1 MATVYFKTESG
12 QGEIR
17 NRLLNL
23 PRSART
29 LLVLIDGTRSAEQL
43 LEMVKASTA
52 EDLQTLLR
60 MKLIVE
66 GEAGT
71 STTVPGV
78 LRDRNTAPA
87 PLTTQPAPLRT
98 TPAPLAANSQPGA
111 LAPATTLDFK
121 ELYVVL
127 NELVRE
133 QLGIMKAFRYTL
145 EIEKA
150 TEVQQLIVLAE
161 RFAKDVQAAKGD
173 TAAKMVRRA
182 LGLAVS

>member
-29 LLVLIDGTRSAEQL
+29 LLVLIDGARTADQL
-43 LEMVKASTA
+43 LEMVKAATA

-78 LRDRNTAPA
+78 LRDRNTVPA
-87 PLTTQPAPLRT
+87 PLATQPAPF
-98 TPAPLAANSQPGA
+98 ADSSQPGA
-111 LAPATTLDFK
+111 LVPATTLDFK

-150 TEVQQLIVLAE
+150 TEVRQLMELAE
-161 RFAKDVQAAKGD
+161 RFAKDVQTAKGD

-182 LGLAVS
+182 LGLAPG

>member
-1 MATVYFKTESG
+1 MARVYFKTESG

-29 LLVLIDGTRSAEQL
+29 LLVLIDGTRTAAEL
-43 LEMVKASTA
+43 LTMVKASSA
-52 EDLQTLLR
+52 EDLDTLLR
-60 MKLIVE
+60 MQLIVE

-78 LRDRNTAPA
+78 LRDRHTAPA
-87 PLTTQPAPLRT
+87 PLASAPV
-98 TPAPLAANSQPGA
+98 PLAANTQPAA
-111 LAPATTLDFK
+111 LAPTTTLDFK

-150 TEVQQLIVLAE
+150 TEVQQLMALAE
-161 RFAKDVQAAKGD
+161 RFAKDVQRAKGD
-173 TAAKMVRRA
+173 TAANMVRRA
-182 LGLAVS
+182 LGLATGS